1 MPRHAR
7 FRPDHPALAIGN
19 RRLSFMELNAEVN
32 RLANALLR
40 AGLSKGDKVSTLL
53 PNCLEQVLMYGAAAR
68 TGIVIVPCSPLLQAG
83 GLESLMRD
91 SDTVL
96 LLADAGFAD
105 TIAAV
110 RAALPAIADDRY
122 VLVGTNA
129 APSGF
134 VSFSDFIAGVDDGD
148 PPDAGLGDDDVFNI
162 MYSSGTTG
170 APKGIVH
177 SHYVRSNYATM
188 FASAF
193 RMTPESVAL
202 HAGSMVF
209 NGAMLSFLPWLYLGC
224 SYIVHE
230 AFDAARVI
238 AEIEGSGVT
247 HIVLVPSQV
256 MAVLNHP
263 DYSPERLGSLEMI
276 QSVGAPLLMEYKKRL
291 NEELP
296 GRFYELYGL
305 TEGFMTVLDKNDSMR
320 KEGSVG
326 APPPFVEMRIL
337 DPDGN
342 DLGPGEVGEICGRSP
357 MLMAGYYNRPEQT
370 AEAIVDGWLH
380 SGDAGYA
387 DEDGYLYLVDRLKD
401 MIISGGV
408 NVYPKDIE
416 EIIVQHPAV
425 AEVAVFGAPDPKW
438 GETPIAAVVLHPGG
452 ELAPDDLVTWTNQR
466 VAAKFQRLS
475 AAMVM
480 DEFPRNIAG
489 KTLKRE
495 MRDDY
500 AARGKGK
507 DQA

>member
-7 FRPDHPALAIGN
+7 YRPDHPALAIGN
-19 RRLSFMELNAEVN
+19 RRLNFVELNAEVN

-83 GLESLMRD
+83 GLESLLRD

-96 LLADAGFAD
+96 LLAEAGFAD
-105 TIAAV
+105 TIATV
-110 RAALPAIADDRY
+110 RAALPAIADDRC

-129 APSGF
+129 APAGF
-134 VSFSDFIAGVDDGD
+134 VSFSDFIAGIDDGD

-291 NEELP
+291 NP
-296 GRFYELYGL
+296 HF
-305 TEGFMTVLDKNDSMR
+305 
-320 KEGSVG
+320 
-326 APPPFVEMRIL
+326 
-337 DPDGN
+337 PDGLVN
-342 DLGPGEVGEICGRSP
+342 RCPEMEI
-357 MLMAGYYNRPEQT
+357 ML
-370 AEAIVDGWLH
+370 
-380 SGDAGYA
+380 
-387 DEDGYLYLVDRLKD
+387 
-401 MIISGGV
+401 
-408 NVYPKDIE
+408 
-416 EIIVQHPAV
+416 
-425 AEVAVFGAPDPKW
+425 
-438 GETPIAAVVLHPGG
+438 
-452 ELAPDDLVTWTNQR
+452 
-466 VAAKFQRLS
+466 
-475 AAMVM
+475 
-480 DEFPRNIAG
+480 
-489 KTLKRE
+489 
-495 MRDDY
+495 
-500 AARGKGK
+500 
-507 DQA
+507 